1 MSSSPGGS
9 TASVRLHVQ
18 ILCDFGLAAR
28 AIESRRQIIVSLPV
42 FPRLLTL
49 LKRICR
55 ESDMVFVYW
64 LLALGALAS
73 AGVFGYRLWRQRTLQ
88 HQLSAVQITSD
99 LWRCVS
105 ALPEHLL
112 PQAVRSAVVGSLRQA
127 ATRLQNGPFER
138 YSATLA
144 QQATFLSRGA
154 SNHQSIPEVMF
165 ARPGSAQD
173 SASTLRTIEQLMKQA
188 AAIDL
193 ITHRESAMVKSSLRL
208 ATEIAN
214 VEWLVQEA
222 RRAMILREHP
232 RMEALKAQALAH
244 CARLPA
250 KTAEEVRKRVNS
262 GLSAG

>member
-1 MSSSPGGS
+1 
-9 TASVRLHVQ
+9 
-18 ILCDFGLAAR
+18 
-28 AIESRRQIIVSLPV
+28 
-42 FPRLLTL
+42 
-49 LKRICR
+49 
-55 ESDMVFVYW
+55 MVLVYW
-64 LLALGALAS
+64 LLALGALAA
-73 AGVFGYRLWRQRTLQ
+73 AGVFGYRFWRQRTLQ
-88 HQLSAVQITSD
+88 GHLSAVQITSD

-127 ATRLQNGPFER
+127 AIRLQNGPFER
-138 YSATLA
+138 YAATLS
-144 QQATFLSRGA
+144 QQATFLSRGS
-154 SNHQSIPEVMF
+154 SNHQAIPEVMF

-173 SASTLRTIEQLMKQA
+173 SAGTLRTIEQLMKQA

-208 ATEIAN
+208 VHEIAN

-222 RRAMILREHP
+222 RRALVLRERP
-232 RMEALKAQALAH
+232 KMEALKAQALAY

-262 GLSAG
+262 GLAAG